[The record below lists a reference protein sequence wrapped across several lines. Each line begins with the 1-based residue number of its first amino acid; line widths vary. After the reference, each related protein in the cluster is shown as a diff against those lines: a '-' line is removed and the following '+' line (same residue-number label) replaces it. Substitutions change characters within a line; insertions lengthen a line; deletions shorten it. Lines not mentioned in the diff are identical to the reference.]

1 MGRVKPKI
9 RAARPKGKKTNE
21 GYVRKGTS
29 VPGVFL
35 LGVPKLLKSR
45 LHGIEA
51 VPNLT
56 EEGIEAVPNL
66 TGVFGR
72 VLRPYATLPNEAVP
86 NLTEEG
92 IEAVP
97 TLTGVFGRV
106 LGPYRTLPKRVL
118 RPYRTLP
125 KRVLRSYRTVTK
137 ASVGY

>member
-66 TGVFGR
+66 T
-72 VLRPYATLPNEAVP
+72 
-86 NLTEEG
+86 EEG

-97 TLTGVFGRV
+97 NLTGVFGR
-106 LGPYRTLPKRVL
+106 Y
-118 RPYRTLP
+118 
-125 KRVLRSYRTVTK
+125 
-137 ASVGY
+137 